1 MISRATADGPSAPLE
16 QKGQNMKFHTRS
28 SLVAIAFTLVANV
41 SLAHAATMPA
51 HHGHRPAQMGMQ
63 AKAMLMIKQ
72 LSSSFGGGASP
83 MSGNFDMTS
92 LMSQMQ
98 R

>member
-1 MISRATADGPSAPLE
+1 MIRWPLR
-16 QKGQNMKFHTRS
+16 QKGQNMKSHIRF
-28 SLVAIAFTLVANV
+28 SLVAIAFAVTANV
-41 SLAHAATMPA
+41 SLAHAATVPA
-51 HHGHRPAQMGMQ
+51 HHAHRGAAGGMQ

-72 LSSSFGGGASP
+72 LSASLGGANSP

-92 LMSQMQ
+92 LMSQMP

>member
-1 MISRATADGPSAPLE
+1 
-16 QKGQNMKFHTRS
+16 MKSHTRS
-28 SLVAIAFTLVANV
+28 SLVAIAFALVANV
-41 SLAHAATMPA
+41 SLAHAATTPA
-51 HHGHRPAQMGMQ
+51 HHAHRPAQIGMQ

-83 MSGNFDMTS
+83 MPGNFDMSS
-92 LMSQMQ
+92 LMGQLQ